1 MGRGSG
7 FNSLIYGM
15 ISGDP
20 VSISIFTIT
29 TVGIFIAL
37 INYTSYFK
45 KMFPKVHEYINKV
58 SNNK

>member
-7 FNSLIYGM
+7 FASI
-15 ISGDP
+15 ISGIIRGDP

-45 KMFPKVHEYINKV
+45 KMFPKIHEYINKV
-58 SNNK
+58 SSNK